1 MTKYMTPMFT
11 LMTITMTT
19 RLNSSDTS
27 SGGVSVNQLEVTP
40 GVSLMW
46 GIADTTAV
54 VGRLFS
60 YHIPSDAFSGP
71 VAGYKVGLGCLTWT
85 AVCFCFIGV
94 GQEGHWCVANN

>member
-1 MTKYMTPMFT
+1 MTKHMTLLFT
-11 LMTITMTT
+11 FMTITMIT
-19 RLNSSDTS
+19 RLNSSDIS
-27 SGGVSVNQLEVTP
+27 SVNQLEVTP

-85 AVCFCFIGV
+85 AVCFSFIGV
-94 GQEGHWCVANN
+94 FEECYWCVVND